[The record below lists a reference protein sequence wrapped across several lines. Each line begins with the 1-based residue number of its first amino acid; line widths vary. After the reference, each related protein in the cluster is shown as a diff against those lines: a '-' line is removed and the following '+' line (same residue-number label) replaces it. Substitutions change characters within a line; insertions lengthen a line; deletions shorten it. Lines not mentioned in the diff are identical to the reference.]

1 MSCVQSLWRI
11 LWAPHKFNSPL
22 VSSFESLPHALVQG
36 IFTLERIIYHS
47 QQHITWLHCYFVLHS
62 VIVQVNPPQNVV
74 LSQESSD
81 SLQVT
86 WDHPCD
92 GPPAAHYLITIYAC
106 VQFGIAV
113 STNQEHSLTVP
124 RENTSTILQDLSL
137 TAGNLYIVAVT
148 SIFNNVSTASELVS
162 IHICKYEKSC
172 HGGAR
177 QGSNP
182 WTASISSLLALA
194 SREYV

>member
-1 MSCVQSLWRI
+1 MHLFKSYL
-11 LWAPHKFNSPL
+11 
-22 VSSFESLPHALVQG
+22 ALVV
-36 IFTLERIIYHS
+36 IMYHS
-47 QQHITWLHCYFVLHS
+47 RQHIMWFHCCFVLHA
-62 VIVQVNPPQNVV
+62 VIVQVNPPQNVI

-81 SLQVT
+81 SIQVV

-92 GPPAAHYLITIYAC
+92 GPPATHYLITIAC
-106 VQFGIAV
+106 VQFGTAM

-148 SIFNNVSTASELVS
+148 SVFNDVSTASELVP

-177 QGSNP
+177 QSSNP
-182 WTASISSLLALA
+182 WTAVVSSSFDHI
-194 SREYV
+194 SREYA